1 MLSYDGLHP
10 RLSTLRVFQLFR
22 IETIEMIEHRELA
35 ELVLLLCILS
45 VLQSDLA
52 SNDKAWESVSFS
64 PVILLLPELELG

>member
-1 MLSYDGLHP
+1 
-10 RLSTLRVFQLFR
+10 
-22 IETIEMIEHRELA
+22 MIEHRELA
-35 ELVLLLCILS
+35 QLVLLLCILS